1 MHLRIEPRFKTETSV
16 VLQRLRRDTHQLP
29 ARILDVSGV
38 GFRLLVQEALA
49 VGEPLRILIGDY
61 KLLVMVRYSVPLE
74 NGHAVGVERIDVW
87 LQDDKAVPAER
98 QNAAPLLDRPQLKA
112 LGRPHLKA
120 HLGLLRTTALH
131 DMFAKQTV
139 TKGRK
144 RLFLGGLATALGLLG
159 LAILLRNPLVGLRA
173 SYALGRLAPHCAVKR
188 IVAS

>member
-1 MHLRIEPRFKTETSV
+1 MHLRIEPRFTTEISV
-16 VLQRLRRDTHQLP
+16 ILQRLRCNAQQLP

-38 GFRLLVQEALA
+38 GFRLFVQEELT

-74 NGHAVGVERIDVW
+74 NGHSVGVERIDVW
-87 LQDDKAVPAER
+87 LQDDKAVPAEK
-98 QNAAPLLDRPQLKA
+98 QDAAPPLSQQQLNE

-139 TKGRK
+139 KKSRK
-144 RLFLGGLATALGLLG
+144 RLVFGGLATALGLLG
-159 LAILLRNPLVGLRA
+159 LAILLRNPW
-173 SYALGRLAPHCAVKR
+173 
-188 IVAS
+188 